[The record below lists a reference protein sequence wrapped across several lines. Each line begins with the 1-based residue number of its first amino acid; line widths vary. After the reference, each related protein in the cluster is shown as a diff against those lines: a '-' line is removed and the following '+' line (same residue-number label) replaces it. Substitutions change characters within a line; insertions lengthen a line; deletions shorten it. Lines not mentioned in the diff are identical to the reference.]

1 MSYDFD
7 YSNVKF
13 TGHRATYVTTER
25 VSFPFITITRSLLMR
40 NLSVKSTHS
49 TIMILI
55 SFRDL
60 LLSRY
65 EIIIRHIYK
74 YKPLV
79 WILNE
84 FRIHIFCC
92 FTLSLILFTA
102 EAAKYNVAQPRTD
115 ELHDQRILND
125 ELEHFCR
132 LETAQVKLVT
142 YRVSAHVQT

>member
-1 MSYDFD
+1 
-7 YSNVKF
+7 
-13 TGHRATYVTTER
+13 
-25 VSFPFITITRSLLMR
+25 
-40 NLSVKSTHS
+40 
-49 TIMILI
+49 MILI
-55 SFRDL
+55 SLPDL

-74 YKPLV
+74 YKTFSV
-79 WILNE
+79 DSVE

-92 FTLSLILFTA
+92 FSLQLILFTA
-102 EAAKYNVAQPRTD
+102 EAAKCNVAQPRTD
-115 ELHDQRILND
+115 ELHDQRKRKD